1 MANTYYLLDTK
12 SLTTS
17 QSSITFSAIPQT
29 YTDLQIIVSARSDQ
43 NGVVR
48 AFKVQP
54 NGTDIIAGR
63 RLGDETGVY
72 QDTTVSAYLPGTGVS
87 SSNIFGG
94 AEIWIHDYT
103 NTGRGKPVFSHSV
116 VENNAS
122 ANGQSVIAG
131 IYDSSTAVTSLSLA
145 ITLGNFVANSN
156 FYLYGIKKS

>member
-12 SLTTS
+12 LLTTS
-17 QSSITFSAIPQT
+17 QSSITFSGISQA

-43 NGVVR
+43 SGVVR

-54 NGTDIIAGR
+54 NGTDAIAGR

-72 QDTTVSAYLPGTGVS
+72 ADTGVNVYLPGTGVS
-87 SSNIFGG
+87 DGNIFGG

-103 NTGRGKPVFSHSV
+103 NTSRGKIIFSHSI
-116 VENNAS
+116 VENNATS
-122 ANGQSVIAG
+122 NGQAVIASV
-131 IYDSSTAVTSLSLA
+131 YDSNSAVTSLSLA

>member
-12 SLTTS
+12 TLTAS
-17 QSSITFSAIPQT
+17 QSSITFSDIPQT
-29 YTDLQIIVSARSDQ
+29 YNDLQIIVSARSDQ
-43 NGVVR
+43 NGIAR

-54 NGTDIIAGR
+54 NGTDAIAGR

-87 SSNIFGG
+87 SANCFGG

-103 NTGRGKPVFSHSV
+103 NTGRGKPIFIHSV

-122 ANGQSVIAG
+122 ANAHSVIAAV
-131 IYDSSTAVTSLSLA
+131 YDSSTAITSLSLA